1 MRAPS
6 ATRLAAAIALVL
18 VMPMY
23 QSYLEITRLRLQL
36 ALARGELAHVES
48 QLRPAIPSSRAPARS
63 SNSAHQC
70 ALRDM
75 TSGRW
80 DGAHFVPLCSFAR
93 PSLAGFV
100 AGRNVSIVFVGDSNL
115 DAMHA
120 ALRSMAENPVAPTSL
135 LRGETSSAHASATCR
150 VTKRAEGRCTPVAY
164 YGLGLSA
171 LPANKCRKRCGC
183 FTENVTCAFEP
194 AGGGGV
200 LNIEYL
206 SVERLADDEQGSRA
220 GDDVT
225 MRTSQET
232 VLHYLAHRQPT
243 VVVFGQGLHSAM
255 YGNATWLR
263 ESGYEYVRGLLLLAR
278 QRLLNA
284 KLAWHGVGSFAD
296 RRQPQAVPGIL
307 ALVDVLNAQARKA
320 CEQQHV
326 AFLDAFNVTA
336 QRMDLSADGVHFRG
350 QNGALYNTLLEAVV
364 AWAANPVAFD

>member
-6 ATRLAAAIALVL
+6 ATWLRLAALIALVL
-18 VMPMY
+18 VLPVY
-23 QSYLEITRLRLQL
+23 QTYLEITHLRLHI
-36 ALARGELAHVES
+36 ALAQGELARLAAQSPVAS
-48 QLRPAIPSSRAPARS
+48 STPAAARG
-63 SNSAHQC
+63 SNAHQC

-75 TSGRW
+75 TSGQW

-93 PSLAGFV
+93 PSLAAFV
-100 AGRNVSIVFVGDSNL
+100 AGRNVSVVFVGDSNL

-120 ALRSMAENPVAPTSL
+120 ALRSMAENPQAPTSL
-135 LRGETSSAHASATCR
+135 LRGPTSGQHASASCR
-150 VTKRAEGRCTPVAY
+150 VLKRAEGRCTPVAY

-171 LPANKCRKRCGC
+171 LPGNKCRKRCGC
-183 FTENVTCAFEP
+183 FTENVTCEFA
-194 AGGGGV
+194 ASDGGA

-220 GDDVT
+220 GDEV
-225 MRTSQET
+225 MPTSQET
-232 VLHYLAHRQPT
+232 VLRYLAHRRPT
-243 VVVFGQGLHSAM
+243 VVVFGQGLHSALH
-255 YGNATWLR
+255 GNATWLR

-284 KLAWHGVGSFAD
+284 KLVWHGVGSFAD